1 MRLRMSVCTCLI
13 MCEWV
18 DLVWMFEMVYDSPII
33 IDRAEARKAEKSFAE
48 FDKSKKRRTMLKA
61 MQRIW
66 NIICGQSEIFAIRIP
81 LLRFSILVRRFIRCG
96 GAMAKWIWESAVLLC
111 LWVRVESHNPM
122 MIIANATMMTV
133 MMTGKQTDFL
143 YMLLQ
148 LPYHPIS
155 LTARCANTQTYT
167 RCDHSSLECA
177 CACRTDRSCRY
188 WCTFHSP

>member
-1 MRLRMSVCTCLI
+1 MIHPSSSTVLK
-13 MCEWV
+13 
-18 DLVWMFEMVYDSPII
+18 P
-33 IDRAEARKAEKSFAE
+33 EKQKNPFRNLTNR
-48 FDKSKKRRTMLKA
+48 KKRRTMLKA
-61 MQRIW
+61 MQRVW

-122 MIIANATMMTV
+122 TIIANATMMTV
-133 MMTGKQTDFL
+133 MMTDW
-143 YMLLQ
+143 
-148 LPYHPIS
+148 YHPIS